1 VVKPLT
7 EIYFRSKVSGLEHV
21 PDEPTLLVG
30 NHDGGYIPADGICL
44 GVAWHER
51 HDFKRPLIWLMHDF
65 PFRISA
71 TLTDFLSRCGV
82 RPASR
87 HHLHA
92 AFDRGDSLFVYPGG
106 AREAFRPF
114 HKRRQIDLGD
124 RTGFIREALS
134 RRLPIAPVVSV
145 GAHETLF
152 VLARGSWLARRIPL
166 ARKMRSDV
174 MPFWLGMP
182 WGLGWG
188 PLPHIPLPAKITVE
202 VLPAIR
208 LWRELGEAADPNDPR
223 VLSAGLDLVRGRMQ
237 RAADRLY
244 AERRWPVLG

>member
-1 VVKPLT
+1 VVRPLT
-7 EIYFRSKVSGLEHV
+7 QLYFRSTVRGLEHV

-87 HHLHA
+87 QHLHA

-134 RRLPIAPVVSV
+134 RRLPVAPVVSV
-145 GAHETLF
+145 GAHETLL

-166 ARKMRSDV
+166 ARKLRSDV
-174 MPFWLGMP
+174 FPFWLGMP

-188 PLPHIPLPAKITVE
+188 PLPHLPLPAKITVE
-202 VLPAIR
+202 VLPPIR
-208 LWRELGEAADPNDPR
+208 LWRELGEAADPSDPR